1 MNQKKLFAILIS
13 VIVIGATMQAGSNL
27 LGNIVLAGEP
37 TWPWDHQAFFVT
49 YGLFMGLLFV
59 LTFLD
64 RNHYEINEAAD
75 DDNPSS
81 LLKQAKTTLL
91 NGKIG
96 RQTLQM
102 IRPSLERER
111 L

>member
-1 MNQKKLFAILIS
+1 
-13 VIVIGATMQAGSNL
+13 
-27 LGNIVLAGEP
+27 
-37 TWPWDHQAFFVT
+37 
-49 YGLFMGLLFV
+49 MGFLFV
-59 LTFLD
+59 LTFLV
-64 RNHYEINEAAD
+64 RNHYDTNDAAD

>member
-1 MNQKKLFAILIS
+1 
-13 VIVIGATMQAGSNL
+13 MQASSHL

-37 TWPWDHQAFFVT
+37 TWPWGHQAFFVS
-49 YGLFMGLLFV
+49 YGLFMGFLFV
-59 LTFLD
+59 LTFLV
-64 RNHYEINEAAD
+64 RNHYDTNDAAD

-81 LLKQAKTTLL
+81 LL

-102 IRPSLERER
+102 IRPSLECEC